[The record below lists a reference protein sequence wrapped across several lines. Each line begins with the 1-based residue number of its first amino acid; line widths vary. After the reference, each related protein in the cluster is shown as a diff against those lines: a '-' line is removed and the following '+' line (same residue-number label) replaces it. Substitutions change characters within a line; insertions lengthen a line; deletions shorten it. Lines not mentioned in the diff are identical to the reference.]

1 MSDSRQ
7 STRPRHGAATGGR
20 GGDAPL
26 LSVRDLRVEFR
37 TEDGVVP
44 AVHGISFDV
53 GAGETLCVVGE
64 SGSGKS
70 VTSLAVMRLIKDPPG
85 KIAQGAIDFRAPSG
99 ETLDLTRQ
107 PERRMR
113 RIRGNDVA
121 MIFQEPMTSL
131 NPVYTIGDQI
141 AETVRLHQNKSRR
154 QAWNHAAEMLD
165 LMGIPEPRR
174 RLDTYPHQL
183 SGGMRQ
189 RVMIAMA
196 LSCNPSL
203 LIADEPT
210 TALDVTIQAQILELI
225 KRLQKE
231 LGMAVLFI
239 THDLAVVAEI
249 ADRVVVMYA
258 GRAVEQAD
266 ARRLFAQ
273 PRMPYTQGL
282 LHSVPRLDVDAGRAK
297 HELATIPGHVPD
309 PMNLPPGCPFHPR
322 CRHAKPGLCDRQVPE
337 LEPTDTG
344 HWVRCLRWREI
355 GAERV
360 ASAQPETAR

>member
-1 MSDSRQ
+1 MREPAQ
-7 STRPRHGAATGGR
+7 PTRAHARPAGGA
-20 GGDAPL
+20 DAPL
-26 LSVRDLRVEFR
+26 LSVRDLQVEFR

-44 AVHGISFDV
+44 AVDGISFDV

-70 VTSLAVMRLIKDPPG
+70 VTSLAIMRLVKDPPG

-99 ETLDLTRQ
+99 EVLDLTRQ
-107 PERRMR
+107 SERRMR
-113 RIRGNDVA
+113 RIRGNDAA

-131 NPVYTIGDQI
+131 NPVYTVGDQI
-141 AETVRLHQNKSRR
+141 AETVRLHQNTGRR
-154 QAWNHAAEMLD
+154 QAWDRAAEMLE

-174 RLDTYPHQL
+174 RLDAYPHQL

-266 ARRLFAQ
+266 VGRLFAT
-273 PRMPYTQGL
+273 PRMP
-282 LHSVPRLDVDAGRAK
+282 
-297 HELATIPGHVPD
+297 
-309 PMNLPPGCPFHPR
+309 
-322 CRHAKPGLCDRQVPE
+322 
-337 LEPTDTG
+337 
-344 HWVRCLRWREI
+344 
-355 GAERV
+355 
-360 ASAQPETAR
+360 